1 MLSQFHFI
9 YLKAYIQNLVKNDT
23 VVSEKNKFK
32 FLYVNDLGPRARNDI
47 DLKYS
52 LTFIY
57 WIRCLYIPIFM
68 TLAAIVS
75 EISTVFPFLI
85 EKPKLQNLTLP
96 ENRSRSLQG
105 HHFKNI

>member
-1 MLSQFHFI
+1 MLSKFHFI

-32 FLYVNDLGPRARNDI
+32 FSYVNDLGPRTRNDI

-57 WIRCLYIPIFM
+57 WIRCLYIPIFRTM
-68 TLAAIVS
+68 AAIVS
-75 EISTVFPFLI
+75 EISTDFPFPYR
-85 EKPKLQNLTLP
+85 KA
-96 ENRSRSLQG
+96 
-105 HHFKNI
+105 